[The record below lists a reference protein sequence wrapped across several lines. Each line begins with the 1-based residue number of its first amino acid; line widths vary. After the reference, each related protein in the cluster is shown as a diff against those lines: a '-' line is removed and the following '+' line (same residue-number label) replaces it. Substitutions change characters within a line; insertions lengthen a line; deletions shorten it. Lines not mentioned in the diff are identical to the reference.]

1 MGTVV
6 GGGVTRESGD
16 ELLKRFL
23 PGVSVFTSTSMTT
36 ADGLLAGMSIV
47 EVAAGWR
54 RPAWSGRVPEP
65 NKILH
70 TIQVVQI
77 H

>member
-1 MGTVV
+1 MLRKLIASFV
-6 GGGVTRESGD
+6 GFQIQPVAIGLR
-16 ELLKRFL
+16 
-23 PGVSVFTSTSMTT
+23 GVSVFTSTSMTL
-36 ADGLLAGMSIV
+36 ADGLLAGMYRV
-47 EVAAGWR
+47 EVAAGWK
-54 RPAWSGRVPEP
+54 RPAWSGGVPGP

>member
-1 MGTVV
+1 MFMDV
-6 GGGVTRESGD
+6 D
-16 ELLKRFL
+16 
-23 PGVSVFTSTSMTT
+23 
-36 ADGLLAGMSIV
+36 ADGLLAGMSIE

-70 TIQVVQI
+70 TIQVDPLSGLIVLI
-77 H
+77 SSVSFLLASSSKFFSS